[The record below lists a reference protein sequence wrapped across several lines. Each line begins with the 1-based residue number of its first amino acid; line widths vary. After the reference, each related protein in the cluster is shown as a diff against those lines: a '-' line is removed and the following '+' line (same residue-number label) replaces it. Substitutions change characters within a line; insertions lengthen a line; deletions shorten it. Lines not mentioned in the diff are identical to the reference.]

1 MFDLDGTLADTMQ
14 ADEECFVGALSDVFG
29 FQNVNT
35 DWSAYRHA
43 TDSGVLLELFT
54 ERLNRRPHSHEIE
67 QFQSRFV
74 TLLNDTFQNP
84 GRFGPIQGAEI
95 LLTELANRKYFGTA
109 LATGGWKISAQWKLR
124 KAGLNFPFGASAF
137 ADDDYS
143 REGIM
148 SCALQR
154 ALEQYGQTQFDTVI
168 YIGDAIWD
176 VRASRNLGYHF
187 IGIGG
192 GARAESLYSAGAATV
207 FCDYTNKDLF
217 IKTLDQLPD
226 RINFNHNNL

>member
-14 ADEECFVGALSDVFG
+14 TDEECFVGALFDVFG
-29 FQNVNT
+29 FKNVNT

-43 TDSGVLLELFT
+43 TDSGILLELF
-54 ERLNRRPHSHEIE
+54 EQRLNRGPQWDEIE
-67 QFQSRFV
+67 KFQSRFV
-74 TLLNDTFQNP
+74 MLLDDAFQNP
-84 GRFGPIQGAEI
+84 NRFGPIPGAEV
-95 LLTELANRKYFGTA
+95 LLAKLANCGDFGTA
-109 LATGGWKISAQWKLR
+109 LATGGWKISAQWKLQ
-124 KAGLNFPFGASAF
+124 KAGLNFSFGASAY

-154 ALEQYGQTQFDTVI
+154 ALARYGQTRFDAVI

-176 VRASRNLGYHF
+176 VRASKKLGYHF

-192 GARAESLYSAGAATV
+192 GARAEKLRSAGAKTV
-207 FCDYTNKDLF
+207 FSDYTNTNSF
-217 IKTLDQLPD
+217 INSLGSITRLRWP
-226 RINFNHNNL
+226 